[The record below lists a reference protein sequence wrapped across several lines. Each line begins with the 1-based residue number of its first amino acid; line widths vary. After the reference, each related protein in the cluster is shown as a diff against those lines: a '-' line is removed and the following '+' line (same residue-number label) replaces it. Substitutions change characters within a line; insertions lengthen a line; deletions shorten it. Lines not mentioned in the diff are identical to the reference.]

1 MGLEMVDV
9 QPASRRRLSP
19 RPDILYFVASRMGR
33 ALGRW
38 SDSLDERR
46 SKECIMHFGVPWL
59 AESLISDHGSMPGWA
74 WLACSIGPFDTT
86 RFEAYRGMVSVERLD

>member
-1 MGLEMVDV
+1 
-9 QPASRRRLSP
+9 
-19 RPDILYFVASRMGR
+19 
-33 ALGRW
+33 
-38 SDSLDERR
+38 
-46 SKECIMHFGVPWL
+46 MHFGVPWL